1 MMLTSGGFVGPLTHP
16 PYPEANRQ
24 TFGPRAGS
32 VRSTCLKSVGGTLP
46 NVSQTDLRA
55 LSIVIPSYNGCVALE
70 QTLACLQREAFDA
83 EVIVVDGGSGDGSR
97 ELVLERFPQVRLLDV
112 PNHGYGH
119 NINRGLEVAC
129 GQTLVM
135 MNSDVLMPR
144 KTLLAMQFRLE
155 ADSRLAA
162 VGPLPLQQNGR
173 KQFSFGFPY
182 WPNWWPIRAPTD
194 IKMLHGYCIAT
205 RRDVLEDQ
213 GMFDEALFFYNEEY
227 DWCWRVLKAGYRLE
241 ILPDT
246 AVHFAG
252 ASTPN
257 NAKILLEAQR
267 GGMYVVDKH
276 FPVWIAQATRR
287 FFQLYGWLGG
297 MLHPNPEFRL
307 AFRRL
312 EAMVKRGEYR
322 ESPFPLSGRGVVKL
336 GRRLAQKSDL

>member
-1 MMLTSGGFVGPLTHP
+1 VSASDL
-16 PYPEANRQ
+16 
-24 TFGPRAGS
+24 
-32 VRSTCLKSVGGTLP
+32 ST
-46 NVSQTDLRA
+46 
-55 LSIVIPSYNGCVALE
+55 LSIIIPSYNGCAALE
-70 QTLACLQREAFDA
+70 QTLACLQREAPDA
-83 EVIVVDGGSGDGSR
+83 EVIVADGGSSDGSR
-97 ELVLERFPQVRLLDV
+97 ELVLERFAQVHLLDV

-119 NINRGLEVAC
+119 NMNRGLEVAR

-144 KTLLAMQFRLE
+144 HTLLAIQSRLKM
-155 ADSRLAA
+155 DLKLAA
-162 VGPLPLQQNGR
+162 VGPLPLRQDGR

-182 WPNWWPIRAPTD
+182 WPNWWPIRAPTN

-227 DWCWRVLKAGYRLE
+227 DWCWRLLKAGYRLE
-241 ILPDT
+241 ILPET
-246 AVHFAG
+246 AVHFGG
-252 ASTPN
+252 ASTPGQSGG

-297 MLHPNPEFRL
+297 MLHPNP
-307 AFRRL
+307 AFRTAFRTL

-336 GRRLAQKSDL
+336 ERQPAKTDHAIDHTIDHAVDH

>member
-1 MMLTSGGFVGPLTHP
+1 
-16 PYPEANRQ
+16 
-24 TFGPRAGS
+24 
-32 VRSTCLKSVGGTLP
+32 
-46 NVSQTDLRA
+46 VSASDLSN
-55 LSIVIPSYNGCVALE
+55 LSIIIPSYNGCAALE
-70 QTLACLQREAFDA
+70 QTLSCLEREAFES
-83 EVIVVDGGSGDGSR
+83 EVIVADGGSSDGSR
-97 ELVLERFPQVRLLDV
+97 ELILERFRHVRLLDV

-119 NINRGLEVAC
+119 NINRGLEVAR

-144 KTLLAMQFRLE
+144 HTLLAIQSRLKM
-155 ADSRLAA
+155 DLKLAA
-162 VGPLPLQQNGR
+162 VGPLPLRQDGR

-182 WPNWWPIRAPTD
+182 WPNWWPIRAPTN

-213 GMFDEALFFYNEEY
+213 GMFDETLFFYNEEY
-227 DWCWRVLKAGYRLE
+227 DWCWRLLKAGYRLE
-241 ILPDT
+241 ILPET
-246 AVHFAG
+246 AVHFGG
-252 ASTPN
+252 ASTPGQSGG

-297 MLHPNPEFRL
+297 MLHPNP
-307 AFRRL
+307 AFRTAFRTL

-336 GRRLAQKSDL
+336 ERQPAKTDHAIDHTIDHAVDH

>member
-1 MMLTSGGFVGPLTHP
+1 
-16 PYPEANRQ
+16 
-24 TFGPRAGS
+24 
-32 VRSTCLKSVGGTLP
+32 
-46 NVSQTDLRA
+46 VSQTDLRT
-55 LSIVIPSYNGCVALE
+55 LSIIIPSYNGCAALE
-70 QTLACLQREAFDA
+70 QTLARLEREAPDA
-83 EVIVVDGGSGDGSR
+83 EVIVVDGGSSDGSR
-97 ELVLERFPQVRLLDV
+97 RLVLEGFAQVRLLDV

-119 NINRGLEVAC
+119 NINRGLEVAR
-129 GQTLVM
+129 GRTLVM

-144 KTLLAMQFRLE
+144 ATLLAMQSRLE
-155 ADSRLAA
+155 TNPKLAA
-162 VGPLPLQQNGR
+162 VGPLPLREDGR

-182 WPNWWPIRAPTD
+182 WPNWWPIRAPTN

-213 GMFDEALFFYNEEY
+213 GMFDEVLFFYNEEY

-241 ILPDT
+241 ILPET
-246 AVHFAG
+246 AVHFGG
-252 ASTPN
+252 ASTPGRSGG

-307 AFRRL
+307 AFCTL
-312 EAMVKRGEYR
+312 EKQVKRGEYR

-336 GRRLAQKSDL
+336 ERQEPEKTHRSIDQ

>member
-1 MMLTSGGFVGPLTHP
+1 VS
-16 PYPEANRQ
+16 
-24 TFGPRAGS
+24 
-32 VRSTCLKSVGGTLP
+32 GTLP
-46 NVSQTDLRA
+46 NVSQTDLRT
-55 LSIVIPSYNGCVALE
+55 LSIIIPSYNGCAALE
-70 QTLACLQREAFDA
+70 QTLACLQREAPDA
-83 EVIVVDGGSGDGSR
+83 EVIVADGGSSDGSR
-97 ELVLERFPQVRLLDV
+97 ELVLERFAQVRLLDV

-119 NINRGLEVAC
+119 NINRGLEVAH
-129 GQTLVM
+129 GRTLVM

-144 KTLLAMQFRLE
+144 ATLLAMQSRLE
-155 ADSRLAA
+155 MDPKLAA
-162 VGPLPLQQNGR
+162 VGPLPLRQDGS

-182 WPNWWPIRAPTD
+182 WPNWWPIRAPTN

-227 DWCWRVLKAGYRLE
+227 DWCWRLLKAGYWLE
-241 ILPDT
+241 ILPET
-246 AVHFAG
+246 AVHFGG

-307 AFRRL
+307 AFQTL
-312 EAMVKRGEYR
+312 EKLVKRGEYR

-336 GRRLAQKSDL
+336 ERQESVKTDHPIDH